1 MSNIIINTKK
11 NTIEINKTFAR
22 AASLF
27 GSDEY
32 NALQAARR
40 DNPSFKVVTVSKK
53 TTKTE
58 FKGLTYEYMEKYIA
72 AHDDEN
78 GSIMAE
84 YEMLRGKSNAAKDAM
99 AEAADYD
106 MIKEWFLMTFP
117 AISKFHCDREAL
129 LKRIAEQKKARLE
142 AKKVA

>member
-1 MSNIIINTKK
+1 MSNIIINNKK
-11 NTIEINKTFAR
+11 HTIEINKTFAK

-32 NALQAARR
+32 NALQAARH

-72 AHDDEN
+72 AHDDEEK
-78 GSIMAE
+78 SIMAE
-84 YEMLRGKSNAAKDAM
+84 YEMLRGKSDAAQDAM

-117 AISKFHCDREAL
+117 AISKFHSDREAL
-129 LKRIAEQKKARLE
+129 LKKIAEQKKARLE